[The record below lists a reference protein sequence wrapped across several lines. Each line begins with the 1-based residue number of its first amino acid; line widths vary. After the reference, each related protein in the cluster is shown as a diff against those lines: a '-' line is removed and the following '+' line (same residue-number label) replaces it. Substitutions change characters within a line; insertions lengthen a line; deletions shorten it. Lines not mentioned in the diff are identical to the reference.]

1 MAYNLACWCIQMAYT
16 QHSWML
22 MDIVVGL
29 SVRPSVRL
37 FVYSI
42 FRWLC
47 ICWQITWNKWH
58 KIWHD
63 VVIIGRWLLPSLVD
77 TGDICCHYWQLIL
90 VVNWTFRNKLQWNSN
105 GNTQH
110 FIHKNAFE
118 NVLCGNGGHFVQG
131 EMSLLNQ
138 WWPRYGMLWG
148 HYSCCPFEME
158 IGSWRNKSVS
168 ASCTS
173 FCHCSWRHIS
183 LGNQIT
189 VILVLLITHQLHH
202 LLHRKITPIQVE
214 WGCLVPAA
222 PCNGENAPRNEK
234 VTLVATWCLPNII
247 R

>member
-90 VVNWTFRNKLQWNSN
+90 VFNRACQLCKHCWVMAARMPLNHCPVDSFIWIFNFVVT
-105 GNTQH
+105 NTSQL
-110 FIHKNAFE
+110 F
-118 NVLCGNGGHFVQG
+118 
-131 EMSLLNQ
+131 
-138 WWPRYGMLWG
+138 GMCKIFLW
-148 HYSCCPFEME
+148 
-158 IGSWRNKSVS
+158 SVS
-168 ASCTS
+168 WSPIMWSSLCNSFEDRAPMGARSSNESQWIDLKIGHQDNSPSNVHQTGPPYLFINYFSPISRWYVKVTCPCTTS
-173 FCHCSWRHIS
+173 VCCAEAPRTSGLFC
-183 LGNQIT
+183 L
-189 VILVLLITHQLHH
+189 
-202 LLHRKITPIQVE
+202 RKISAGSRT
-214 WGCLVPAA
+214 
-222 PCNGENAPRNEK
+222 RM
-234 VTLVATWCLPNII
+234 
-247 R
+247 